1 MILVYQ
7 PEGSDEPT
15 TWTYN
20 PRKLMSAERE
30 AIERRT
36 GMLYSEFTQAV
47 VKGSSLC
54 RRALLFVMLKR
65 DHPTT
70 KWDDVDFAWDELSL
84 QYSRAEYDQ
93 MIEDASDA
101 PSLSSAERA
110 AALEQLRAERETAYE
125 DPDTEGKAQ
134 RPVVD

>member
-1 MILVYQ
+1 MYLVYQ

-15 TWTYN
+15 RWAYN

-36 GMLYSEFTQAV
+36 GLTFAEFTQAV
-47 VKGSSLC
+47 VKGSSQA

-70 KWDDVDFAWDELSL
+70 KYDDVDFAWDELRL
-84 QYSRAEYDQ
+84 EYSKQEY
-93 MIEDASDA
+93 
-101 PSLSSAERA
+101 
-110 AALEQLRAERETAYE
+110 EQLLENAGNELTGETREQVLAKLREEQETAVD
-125 DPDTEGKAQ
+125 DPEQEGKVQ
-134 RPVVD
+134 PPVVA